1 MGEAEAIEF
10 TQPTNLN
17 IGRKLIPNYCGHGK
31 YRGALGM
38 GITQVVL
45 DPGQK
50 LTTSA
55 FVGQSGVGNTAIGMA
70 GGYPGQGDLVY
81 FGHDTNMR
89 EILDGGLPYPTDFV
103 QIKEWIKEGKLKVG
117 RSEVYNIATPNVAC
131 GDGDIFAIAAG
142 AKGGWGDPLEREF
155 SLVED
160 DLRYGWVTPDVAE
173 RVYGVVANGEG
184 KVKVKESEELRQQM
198 RNRRKERSVDA
209 REWWRNEREE
219 VLRKEFSEDVH
230 NMYADC
236 LKYEKFRRQFTGMWQ
251 LPEDYKL

>member
-1 MGEAEAIEF
+1 
-10 TQPTNLN
+10 
-17 IGRKLIPNYCGHGK
+17 
-31 YRGALGM
+31 
-38 GITQVVL
+38 
-45 DPGQK
+45 
-50 LTTSA
+50 
-55 FVGQSGVGNTAIGMA
+55 
-70 GGYPGQGDLVY
+70 
-81 FGHDTNMR
+81 MR

-131 GDGDIFAIAAG
+131 RDGDIFAVAAG

-184 KVKVKESEELRQQM
+184 KVKVKVKVKESEGLRQQM

-209 REWWRNEREE
+209 QDWWRQEREK
-219 VLRKEFSEDVH
+219 VLRKEFSEDVY

-236 LKYEKFRRQFTGMWQ
+236 LKYEKFRRQFMGMWQ